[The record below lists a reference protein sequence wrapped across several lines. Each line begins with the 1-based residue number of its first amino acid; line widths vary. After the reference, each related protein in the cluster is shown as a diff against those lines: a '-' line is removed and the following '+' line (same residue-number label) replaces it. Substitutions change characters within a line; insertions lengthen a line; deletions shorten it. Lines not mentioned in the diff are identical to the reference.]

1 MLDDL
6 KMIHG
11 RDAQDALG
19 IAERQ
24 WQQLAYD
31 FEFVQPPVT
40 AENIVYA
47 GMGGSALAA
56 QMSLSWPGYQLPFQ
70 IIRDYDIPAYVSDK
84 TYFIAASYSG
94 NTEETVSAI
103 AQAEARG
110 AQISVITGGGK
121 LAQLA
126 RERGYPLV
134 LLPAISQPRYGGLY
148 NFRALLLLAEQAGVL
163 ASGNVSAE
171 LERGAAFMQT
181 AIADWLP
188 TVPAARNSA
197 KQLALEIIGESAV
210 IYSGPKLAPIAAKWK
225 MNLNENA
232 KHVAWWNQLPE
243 FNHNEFMGWTKQP
256 TTKPYTVIELRSQ
269 LEHPQVQKRFV
280 VGERLLSG
288 LRPQPNVVAVQG
300 NDLLEQLLWSSAYG
314 DFVTLYVALLN
325 GLNPT
330 PVDLVDRFKK
340 IMEDTNE

>member
-6 KMIHG
+6 KMIHL
-11 RDAQDALG
+11 RDVQDALG

-24 WQQLAYD
+24 WQQLVCDLD
-31 FEFVQPPVT
+31 FKQSPVL
-40 AENIVYA
+40 AENIIYA

-56 QMSLSWPGYQLPFQ
+56 QMSLSWPGYRLPFQ
-70 IIRDYDIPAYVSDK
+70 IVRDYDVPTYVSEK
-84 TYFIAASYSG
+84 TFFIAASYSG

-110 AQISVITGGGK
+110 AQIAVIAGGGK

-126 RERGYPLV
+126 QDRGYPLV
-134 LLPAISQPRYGGLY
+134 LLPSVVQSRYGLLY
-148 NFRALLLLAEQAGVL
+148 NFRALLLLSEQAGLL
-163 ASGNVSAE
+163 ATTNVSAE
-171 LERGAAFMQT
+171 LERGARFIQNVT
-181 AIADWLP
+181 IDWLP
-188 TVPAARNSA
+188 TVPTDRNPA

-232 KHVAWWNQLPE
+232 KHIAWWNQLPE
-243 FNHNEFMGWTKQP
+243 FNHNEFTGWAKQP
-256 TTKPYTVIELRSQ
+256 IIKPYTVIELRSK
-269 LEHPQVQKRFV
+269 LEHPQIQKRFV
-280 VGERLLSG
+280 TGERLLSG
-288 LRPQPNVVAVQG
+288 LRPQPYIVAVQG
-300 NDLLEQLLWSSAYG
+300 NDLLEQLLWASTFG

-330 PVDLVDRFKK
+330 PVDLADRFKK
-340 IMEDTNE
+340 SMEESNE

>member
-6 KMIHG
+6 KMIHM
-11 RDAQDALG
+11 RDVQDALG

-24 WQQLAYD
+24 WQQLVYD
-31 FEFVQPPVT
+31 LEFKQPPVQ

-56 QMSLSWPGYQLPFQ
+56 QMSLSWPGYRLPFQ
-70 IIRDYDIPAYVSDK
+70 IVRDYDLPAYVSEK
-84 TYFIAASYSG
+84 TFFIAASYSG

-103 AQAEARG
+103 AQAEAKG
-110 AQISVITGGGK
+110 AQIAVITGGGK

-126 RERGYPLV
+126 RDRGYPLV
-134 LLPAISQPRYGGLY
+134 LLPRLVQSRYGLLY
-148 NFRALLLLAEQAGVL
+148 NFRALLLLAEQAGL
-163 ASGNVSAE
+163 LGATDVSVQ
-171 LERGAAFMQT
+171 LEHAARFIENAT
-181 AIADWLP
+181 ADWLP
-188 TVPAARNSA
+188 TVPTARNPA

-232 KHVAWWNQLPE
+232 KHIAWWNQLPE
-243 FNHNEFMGWTKQP
+243 FSHNEFIGWTKQP
-256 TTKPYTVIELRSQ
+256 TAKPYSVIELRSQ
-269 LEHPQVQKRFV
+269 LEHPQIQKRFV
-280 VGERLLSG
+280 VSERLLSG

-300 NDLLEQLLWSSAYG
+300 NDLLEQLLWASAYG
-314 DFVTLYVALLN
+314 DFVTLYVAILN

-330 PVDLVDRFKK
+330 PVELVDCFKK
-340 IMEDTNE
+340 MMEESNE